1 MRWFAHA
8 FYGIAAYTSMS
19 GSGLMFYSR
28 SADDMFYPRT
38 SAVRATQYMAAHQF
52 IQVGG
57 GTMRPGVVSAF
68 VSCYSDLRYHNGKR
82 IESRE
87 K

>member
-1 MRWFAHA
+1 
-8 FYGIAAYTSMS
+8 MS

-52 IQVGG
+52 IQVRRCGWEWESMFPSHLLKVPQSG
-57 GTMRPGVVSAF
+57 I
-68 VSCYSDLRYHNGKR
+68 NGND
-82 IESRE
+82 I
-87 K
+87 